1 MMITFHTL
9 SHPSTISQNQINIYI
24 SITSWMS
31 QICTW
36 SFRTISSEDNDLH
49 IDPQHPACD
58 DWYDGMFSL
67 SMWYLFYSNMH
78 LTVNITYIYWT
89 VTMWNFWML
98 HMICFCICFIH
109 NIYIC
114 KYQHPTRYGFRSWCI
129 ESKWFQMISGCTMQQ
144 QHIPFWEN

>member
-36 SFRTISSEDNDLH
+36 SFCTISSEDNDLH

-67 SMWYLFYSNMH
+67 YMWYLFYSNMH
-78 LTVNITYIYWT
+78 LTVNIIYIYWT

-109 NIYIC
+109 NIYMQISASY
-114 KYQHPTRYGFRSWCI
+114 KIWVQILMHRI
-129 ESKWFQMISGCTMQQ
+129 EMIPNDKWLHNLLCTM
-144 QHIPFWEN
+144 N